1 MYKMTEGSL
10 RLSNDNFNL
19 HSGENTKKIY
29 EEQIFTDVTLVSDDL
44 STFRAHR
51 TVLSGSSAVIRK
63 LLLLNREA
71 NSVLYLKGLHRH
83 ELKAMMDFIYLGEAK
98 VEAESIPIFLKHA
111 SELQIKD
118 LSADVFFDQ
127 QNSESLSS
135 QSQDIR
141 SGTHPKE
148 QNNDAPGND
157 KKFEKKSDTC
167 FQSEASEE
175 ELNVSS
181 KEASPSEASED
192 NPKEYNQI
200 EFEEIKP
207 EPGVDNEDDII
218 RIPLFEPDP
227 GSVDVFWE
235 KNAKSHC
242 MGLGVLYTHQMK
254 YKWYRQ
260 NTVKDGSSIR

>member
-1 MYKMTEGSL
+1 MTEGSL

-118 LSADVFFDQ
+118 LSADVFFDH

-141 SGTHPKE
+141 YDTHPKE
-148 QNNDAPGND
+148 QNNDTPGND
-157 KKFEKKSDTC
+157 KKFEKESDIFFKSD
-167 FQSEASEE
+167 ASK
-175 ELNVSS
+175 ELNVSF
-181 KEASPSEASED
+181 KEASPCEASED
-192 NPKEYNQI
+192 NPEESNQI

-207 EPGVDNEDDII
+207 EPGVDTEDDII

-242 MGLGVLYTHQMK
+242 MGVLYTHQMK